1 MLPACSQTR
10 MQAPGHDYYTYQPT
24 IQLRKPLA
32 ITGYPGL
39 PFRTLA
45 YELAAMAGL
54 SLVDVDRWVEHQVG
68 TSLSNLV
75 EEHGLE
81 ALRRRESR
89 LVLQSLAPSPPHLL
103 IFSDQALL
111 EGSTRSAVQAAANI
125 IYFHADRASWFWTVR
140 QWVREHGML
149 PHPGLPFPL
158 ERPEQLD
165 AMLAAR
171 ATPLQRADRRVLLE
185 PEPDQAVIDHLML
198 AVQELTAEV

>member
-1 MLPACSQTR
+1 

-24 IQLRKPLA
+24 IQLRRPLA

-45 YELAAMAGL
+45 YELAAMTGL
-54 SLVDVDRWVEHQVG
+54 SLIDVDRWVEHQAG

-75 EEHGLE
+75 EKHGLA

-111 EGSTRSAVQAAANI
+111 ESSVLQAVQAGATI
-125 IYFHADRASWFWTVR
+125 IYMHADRATWFWTAR
-140 QWVREHGML
+140 RWAREHGVL
-149 PHPGLPFPL
+149 PHPSLPAPL

-165 AMLAAR
+165 GMLAAR
-171 ATPLQRADRRVLLE
+171 VAPLQQADRRFLLE
-185 PEPDQAVIDHLML
+185 GEPDQTSIDHLMCT
-198 AVQELTAEV
+198 VDELTAEV